1 MKKITFH
8 GILKALGKKTYS
20 VKATSWKEV
29 CEFLQANIRNY
40 SAIRKRMIEDLDGC
54 YFVVDGQVVES
65 SEVLDKKIKEGE
77 SIEVIP
83 VVAMCEP
90 VSMAFI
96 IKTIITIAISMAISM
111 LVAKMMT
118 PKDPKQVKTSSYIIS
133 GKTNIAARNTPIPM
147 GYGRLRVAAPVVNVM
162 QVNRDLTNI

>member
-20 VKATSWKEV
+20 VRASSWKEI
-29 CEFLQANIRNY
+29 CEFLQANVRNY
-40 SAIRKRMIEDLDGC
+40 SAIRKRMLEDLDGC

-65 SEVLDKKIKEGE
+65 SEVLDKSIKEGE
-77 SIEVIP
+77 KIEVIP
-83 VVAMCEP
+83 VVAMCAP
-90 VSMAFI
+90 AFAVFM
-96 IKTIITIAISMAISM
+96 IKMIITIAVSMAISM

-133 GKTNIAARNTPIPM
+133 GKTNLAARNTPIPM

-162 QVNRDLTNI
+162 QVNRDLVNI

>member
-65 SEVLDKKIKEGE
+65 SEVLDKKIKG
-77 SIEVIP
+77 VFLP
-83 VVAMCEP
+83 YPHQQYYYRAV
-90 VSMAFI
+90 
-96 IKTIITIAISMAISM
+96 
-111 LVAKMMT
+111 LV
-118 PKDPKQVKTSSYIIS
+118 Q
-133 GKTNIAARNTPIPM
+133 
-147 GYGRLRVAAPVVNVM
+147 
-162 QVNRDLTNI
+162 